1 MTGEGEGRVA
11 LVTGGSRGLGR
22 AIAMTLAADGH
33 RVAVNYTSNN
43 EAADEV
49 VAAIEALGG
58 RAIAV
63 QANVGQEED
72 VAGLFG
78 AVEEA
83 FGPPQVL
90 VNNAGITRDQL
101 VLRMSTD
108 DFDTVVETNLRSAFL
123 CTKTALRGMLRAKW
137 GRVVSVASVAG
148 LVGNAGQSNYAAS
161 KAGMVGFSKSVSKEV
176 GSRGITVNVVA
187 PGFIATDLTE
197 GLSDEVKQL
206 ARDSTSLG
214 RFGTPEEVAWIV
226 GFLVSDSASY
236 ITGQVISVDGGL
248 RL

>member
-1 MTGEGEGRVA
+1 MTADGEGRVA

-22 AIAMTLAADGH
+22 AIAVTLGADGH
-33 RVAVNYTSNN
+33 RVAVNYTSNKD
-43 EAADEV
+43 AADEV
-49 VAAIEALGG
+49 VAAIEGKGG
-58 RAIAV
+58 EAIAV
-63 QANVGQEED
+63 QADVGQEED
-72 VAGLFG
+72 VAGLFS

-197 GLSDEVKQL
+197 GLSEGVKQL

-214 RFGTPEEVAWIV
+214 RFGTPEEVAGIV
-226 GFLVSDSASY
+226 GFLVSDAASY